1 MTVSTEVREFISSSL
16 PENNRSLLAQISKL
30 VADSA
35 ESVKRSSVEAADEQL
50 REIKKLRREEP
61 KSFKRKG
68 TKFITNSIKSC
79 RITCLKLSPTSR
91 PMQLTKSK
99 PPCQKVCLW

>member
-1 MTVSTEVREFISSSL
+1 MG
-16 PENNRSLLAQISKL
+16 QISKL

-61 KSFKRKG
+61 NYFKRKG
-68 TKFITNSIKSC
+68 NEVQYKFNS
-79 RITCLKLSPTSR
+79 KL
-91 PMQLTKSK
+91 
-99 PPCQKVCLW
+99 